1 MKTDM
6 KKEYS
11 KPFTSIEDL
20 EIITNLC
27 EASGPREEDLS
38 GQGED
43 DEPAGAKYFTD
54 WYSGHKY

>member
-1 MKTDM
+1 M

-27 EASGPREEDLS
+27 EVSGPREEDLS